1 MTDQPT
7 PETAAKLADDPQ
19 PSSDSPDYVCAL
31 EIHIHL
37 LRAELADER
46 AKKSDALI
54 AAVDDIE
61 RLTAERDDAISLGRH
76 ALFCVHHTDAERI
89 ANTVGG
95 NCPICNK
102 AQIRQLAELAKL
114 KAAEITRLA
123 GLFDAKQSQLKEVNS
138 WLDECVKQRDDAN
151 ALARNYAERMKRSD
165 AELAEA
171 RALLGL
177 LADIRAAVGDP
188 TGRLMQDDLVERCRQ
203 LRADRDMWQADAK
216 QRLADRGTLRAA
228 LELIAVPMRPDGTYN
243 RDRAACGSIARAAL
257 AASAK

>member
-7 PETAAKLADDPQ
+7 PETAAKLADDPH
-19 PSSDSPDYVCAL
+19 PPNDSPDYAHAL

-61 RLTAERDDAISLGRH
+61 RLTAERD
-76 ALFCVHHTDAERI
+76 
-89 ANTVGG
+89 
-95 NCPICNK
+95 
-102 AQIRQLAELAKL
+102 
-114 KAAEITRLA
+114 
-123 GLFDAKQSQLKEVNS
+123 AKQSQLKEVNS
-138 WLDECVKQRDDAN
+138 WLDECVKQRDDAA
-151 ALARNYAERMKRSD
+151 ALAKNYAERMARSD

-188 TGRLMQDDLVERCRQ
+188 TGRLMQDELVERCRK
-203 LRADRDMWQADAK
+203 LR
-216 QRLADRGTLRAA
+216 
-228 LELIAVPMRPDGTYN
+228 
-243 RDRAACGSIARAAL
+243 

>member
-7 PETAAKLADDPQ
+7 PETDAKLADDPH
-19 PSSDSPDYVCAL
+19 PPNDSPDYVRAL

-54 AAVDDIE
+54 AAVDDLE
-61 RLTAERDDAISLGRH
+61 RLTAERDAVISLGRH

-102 AQIRQLAELAKL
+102 AQIQQLRAERDSLSEALQRNCVQYVQKQQAL
-114 KAAEITRLA
+114 IAE
-123 GLFDAKQSQLKEVNS
+123 
-138 WLDECVKQRDDAN
+138 RDDAI
-151 ALARNYAERMKRSD
+151 ALAKNYAERMKRSD

-188 TGRLMQDDLVERCRQ
+188 TGKLMQDELVERCRK
-203 LRADRDMWQADAK
+203 LRADNE
-216 QRLADRGTLRAA
+216 LLRAA
-228 LELIAVPMRPDGTYN
+228 KEGA
-243 RDRAACGSIARAAL
+243 
-257 AASAK
+257 